1 MIHGFEQQTEPLNE
15 YERVV
20 LLPVIAQGLR
30 TKVGK
35 AKAISNKKICAAM
48 VAAGYQLTDTR
59 LRKVINHIRTNGVV
73 ECLIATSNGYYV
85 AETNAELRDYEQSL
99 LGRELAIAQ
108 VRKSLTEQRHRRFGN
123 AQQGNLFE

>member
-1 MIHGFEQQTEPLNE
+1 MIQGFEQQTEPLNE

-30 TKVGK
+30 TKIGK

-48 VAAGYQLTDTR
+48 VAAGYQLNDSR
-59 LRKVINHIRTNGVV
+59 LRKVINHIRCNGVV
-73 ECLIATSNGYYV
+73 ECLIAASNGYYV

-99 LGRELAIAQ
+99 LGRELAIAA